1 MALRLD
7 FPAGLDHDETVA
19 SSNPTHGTRAAPP
32 ALTRQSPREPVPPA
46 CPRNRDAV
54 IDRIT
59 PLLLT
64 LAAGLVLVP
73 FSVATDEPTKK
84 PKSVHN
90 FMVKDIDDKQVSLA
104 DYEGELLLI
113 VNTASQCGYTP
124 QYRGLGAIHEKYKG
138 RGFKVLAF
146 PANEFGNQE
155 PGTNSEIK
163 SFCATKYDVTFPLF
177 SKVVVKGEGMD
188 PLYRFLTSPEANPKF
203 AGDITWNFAK
213 FLVNRKGEVVA
224 RFGPGDEPQSEKVV
238 KAIEAGLAEPR

>member
-7 FPAGLDHDETVA
+7 FPAGPDHDETVA
-19 SSNPTHGTRAAPP
+19 SSDPTRGTRAAPP

-46 CPRNRDAV
+46 CPRNRVTV

-59 PLLLT
+59 PPLLT

-73 FSVATDEPTKK
+73 FAVASDEAKNK
-84 PKSVHN
+84 PASVHDFKVQN
-90 FMVKDIDDKQVSLA
+90 IDEKQVNLA
-104 DYEGELLLI
+104 DYKGEVLLI
-113 VNTASQCGYTP
+113 VNTASQCGYTR
-124 QYRGLGAIHEKYKG
+124 QYKGLGAIHEKYKE

-155 PGTNSEIK
+155 PGSNSEIK

-177 SKVVVKGEGMD
+177 SKVVVKGEGIH
-188 PLYRFLTSPEANPKF
+188 PLYRYLTSPETNPKYS
-203 AGDITWNFAK
+203 GDVAWNFAK

-224 RFGPGDEPQSEKVV
+224 RFGPGDEPQSDEVV